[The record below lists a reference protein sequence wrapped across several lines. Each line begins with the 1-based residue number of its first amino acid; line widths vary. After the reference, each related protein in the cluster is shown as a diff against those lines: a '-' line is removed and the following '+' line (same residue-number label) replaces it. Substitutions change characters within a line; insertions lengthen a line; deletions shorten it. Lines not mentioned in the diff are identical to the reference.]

1 MNLYSFN
8 CSYIENVCSFVV
20 QSPLERSIRV
30 SVYFSSENSLW
41 TGFISP
47 SLLTSPFSRIP
58 CLAFTSE
65 MLSISPAILD
75 WSTCH
80 TSPNNGPILAGDGFQ
95 QVVSLFCQNL
105 HPLTFSFLFTW
116 LEISN
121 NMGTASILATLNCNY
136 EGTSLSH
143 DVKSVAFWLLLQRW
157 KSWSFFSPVVP
168 LAFFYIS
175 SGNWK
180 QSYCCVIVLGMN
192 RMNSI
197 LLVLECS

>member
-1 MNLYSFN
+1 MYVHLLS
-8 CSYIENVCSFVV
+8 SLLWNVASEYQFIFHLKIASELASSAPVFW
-20 QSPLERSIRV
+20 PLLFHV
-30 SVYFSSENSLW
+30 FHVL
-41 TGFISP
+41 P
-47 SLLTSPFSRIP
+47 SLLKCWALAQPYLIGPLVIP
-58 CLAFTSE
+58 ALTMAPSF
-65 MLSISPAILD
+65 
-75 WSTCH
+75 
-80 TSPNNGPILAGDGFQ
+80 AGDGFQ